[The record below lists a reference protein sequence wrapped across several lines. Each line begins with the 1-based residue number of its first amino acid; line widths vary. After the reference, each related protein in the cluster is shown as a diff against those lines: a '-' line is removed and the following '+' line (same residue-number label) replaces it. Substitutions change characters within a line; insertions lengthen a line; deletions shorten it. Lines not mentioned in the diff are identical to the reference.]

1 MSTVKDEIENAPEVE
16 FEPVDLSEADAD
28 PLADLAQ
35 RAVDDSGAPFE
46 PTALKAISRLRNGD
60 PAEWQ
65 RLRTKLKDAK
75 VRMSDLDRAL
85 DRLDGGAGTDE
96 RTGRPLK
103 PRDVEPWHSM
113 VDGAAML
120 DELAHRLREYI
131 IMSTTAAD
139 ATALWAVHTHALDAC
154 HYTPRLFIT
163 SPDKRCGKSQL
174 LKVVGKAVARPLL
187 AGNIS
192 SASIYRTVQAV
203 HPTLLVDELD
213 AHKKDD
219 EEMRGVINNGY
230 ERGNP
235 NIRCDP
241 NTLEPLEF
249 DTFAAC
255 AVASIGRIWS
265 TVEDRSIIIRLHR
278 KRPSGRVRKFRRNHA
293 PELDR
298 LASMAARWALD
309 HIEPIKTADPDTP
322 EALSDRAADIWEP
335 LLAIADLAGGDWPA
349 RARHAAL
356 ALSGDGV
363 IEDQSIGTML
373 LADLRGFIKERTGE
387 AFATKNI
394 IEHLATIEER
404 PWPAYGRGRTTINP
418 RQLADILRPFE
429 VYSSSIRIGT
439 ATPKGYQRKDI
450 ERAAGQYLTDSPAT
464 PPQPAENLEKSL
476 FSPATN
482 EVDVADENLLKPNVS
497 GRCGGVADRIGE
509 TPADG
514 HDEVAEWTA

>member
-1 MSTVKDEIENAPEVE
+1 
-16 FEPVDLSEADAD
+16 
-28 PLADLAQ
+28 
-35 RAVDDSGAPFE
+35 
-46 PTALKAISRLRNGD
+46 
-60 PAEWQ
+60 
-65 RLRTKLKDAK
+65 
-75 VRMSDLDRAL
+75 
-85 DRLDGGAGTDE
+85 
-96 RTGRPLK
+96 
-103 PRDVEPWHSM
+103 
-113 VDGAAML
+113 
-120 DELAHRLREYI
+120 
-131 IMSTTAAD
+131 
-139 ATALWAVHTHALDAC
+139 LWAVHTHALDAC

-213 AHKKDD
+213 AHKGDD
-219 EEMRGVINNGY
+219 QEMRGVINNGY

-278 KRPSGRVRKFRRNHA
+278 KRPSERVRKFRRNHA

-309 HIEPIKTADPDTP
+309 HIGAIEAADPDMP
-322 EALSDRAADIWEP
+322 AALSDRAADIWEP

-464 PPQPAENLEKSL
+464 PPQPAETLETSL

-482 EVDVADENLLKPNVS
+482 EVDVADEKRPKPAEPL
-497 GRCGGVADRIGE
+497 GCGVVADRKREPSAENIVE
-509 TPADG
+509 DDSRLDG
-514 HDEVAEWTA
+514 EVA